1 MCLSHEGVTVKKA
14 ITDQSPVKG
23 TMKTNHPVIISI
35 LITFLS
41 GCSNSED
48 YSGAEGYKDG
58 KFFNTEHQKQDV
70 GVIAAMKSIYW
81 DASDYPTPDQ
91 PLPIQNIDLQM
102 MEESPGFSMVK
113 IGHSTILI
121 RLNNE
126 YWMFDPM
133 FSDRASPVS
142 FAGPKRYTPP
152 ALPLKDVPRLK
163 GVLISHDHFD
173 HLDKESIKRLINKTE
188 HFYVP
193 LGVKQILIDWGV
205 PEKNVTEL
213 AWWEQTSSGPVS
225 INATPSQHFSGRSI
239 GGENKTQWVSYVMVH
254 NDFKLYFSGDS
265 GYFSGFKEIG
275 NRYGPFDV
283 TLMENGAYNTLWQ
296 YIHLFPKQTIQAHND
311 LNGKYLV
318 PIHNATFNL
327 SNHAWFEPME
337 EIHKEA
343 KIKDTTLI
351 TPEFGQV
358 VLYENIE
365 KFQKRWWREAMIDQK
380 KE

>member
-1 MCLSHEGVTVKKA
+1 
-14 ITDQSPVKG
+14 
-23 TMKTNHPVIISI
+23 MKTNHLFVISTLFISI
-35 LITFLS
+35 TA
-41 GCSNSED
+41 CSNSED
-48 YSGAEGYKDG
+48 YSGAKGYKDG
-58 KFFNTEHQKQDV
+58 KFFNSEHQKQDV
-70 GVIAAMKSIYW
+70 GLVAAMKSIYF
-81 DASDYPTPDQ
+81 DGSDYAVPERA
-91 PLPIQNIDLQM
+91 LPHHTVDLKM
-102 MEESPGFSMVK
+102 MEDNEGFSMVK

-121 RLNNE
+121 RLNND

-152 ALPLKDVPRLK
+152 ALELEKVPRLK

-173 HLDKESIKRLINKTE
+173 HLDQDSIKALIDKTE

-193 LGVKQILIDWGV
+193 LGVKDILLNWGV
-205 PEKNVTEL
+205 PSANVTEL
-213 AWWEQTSSGPVS
+213 AWWEQTENDSVS
-225 INATPSQHFSGRSI
+225 ITATPSQHFSGRSI
-239 GGENKTQWVSYVMVH
+239 GGQNKTQWVSYVMVH
-254 NDFKLYFSGDS
+254 NDFRLYFSGDS

-275 NRYGPFDV
+275 ERYGPFDI

-296 YIHLFPKQTIQAHND
+296 YMHLFPKQTIQANND
-311 LNGKYLV
+311 LKGKYLV

-343 KIKDTTLI
+343 QINNTTLI

-358 VLYENIE
+358 VLYDNIE
-365 KFQKRWWREAMIDQK
+365 EFQERWWREFIEIK
-380 KE
+380 P